1 MQSVISTHGA
11 LRLTVRRTGNGPG
24 SSGHIFMHKLDGL
37 SLVEIY
43 GTLTYNTVGVYFGVS
58 QREL

>member
-1 MQSVISTHGA
+1 MIP
-11 LRLTVRRTGNGPG
+11 LRRTGNGPG

-43 GTLTYNTVGVYFGVS
+43 GTLTYNTMGVYFGVS